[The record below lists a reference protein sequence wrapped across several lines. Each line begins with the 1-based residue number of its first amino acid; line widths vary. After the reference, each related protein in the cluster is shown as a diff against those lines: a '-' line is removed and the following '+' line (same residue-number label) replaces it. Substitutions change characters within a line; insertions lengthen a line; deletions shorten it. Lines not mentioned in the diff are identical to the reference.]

1 MTKSAAAEP
10 APGAQAAAAF
20 LAEARPADALE
31 AMLAEQMAAVHE
43 AAMRATE
50 RAAES
55 AEHPQIEALYLRQ
68 AARLMHL
75 FARQTEALDR
85 RRKAAEDR
93 AEVRGREA
101 RVEEKMWRQESAHA
115 KRCGEPAPPPPP
127 RSPCVWP
134 AWPVR
139 ANVENGAGSG
149 LKRRG
154 ANGRVVKGPRRNGA
168 ALPT

>member
-1 MTKSAAAEP
+1 MTLKKTIEIGGGKAR
-10 APGAQAAAAF
+10 QAAAAF

-31 AMLAEQMAAVHE
+31 AMLVQQMAAVHE
-43 AAMRATE
+43 AAMRAME

-55 AEHPQIEALYLRQ
+55 AEHPQVEALYLRQ

-75 FARQTEALDR
+75 FVRQTAALDR
-85 RRKAAEDR
+85 RRIAAEDR
-93 AEVRGREA
+93 AGARELEA
-101 RVEEKMWRQESAHA
+101 RVEQSMWRQESAHA

-139 ANVENGAGSG
+139 AEGGDGSG
-149 LKRRG
+149 HEAKGRH
-154 ANGRVVKGPRRNGA
+154 ANGRRRNGA
-168 ALPT
+168 APPP